1 MGRMRLEKTTTAHR
15 CVGVSS
21 ASRRLWCRLEIPS
34 DLKRVEEVEETILS
48 QCQRYSFTDRDLFA
62 LKLAIDEA
70 FANAVKHGN
79 HCDRDKHV
87 RIKYR
92 VTARRADVVVEDEG
106 PGFNPSNLPDPT
118 LDQHIESTH
127 GRGILLMRAFMN
139 NVVFS
144 PSGNSVTLTKFN
156 DAPRNTIEHS
166 IAFG

>member
-1 MGRMRLEKTTTAHR
+1 MGRMRLEKITAAHQS
-15 CVGVSS
+15 VGASS
-21 ASRRLWCRLEIPS
+21 ASRGLWCRLEIPS
-34 DLKRVEEVEETILS
+34 DLKRVQEVEETILS

-79 HCDRDKHV
+79 QYDCDKHV

-92 VTARRADVVVEDEG
+92 VTPRRADVVVEDEG
-106 PGFNPSNLPDPT
+106 PGFNPSSLPDPT
-118 LDQHIESTH
+118 LDQHIECTH

-156 DAPRNTIEHS
+156 DSAHNNTQHS

>member
-1 MGRMRLEKTTTAHR
+1 MGRMRLEKTTAAR
-15 CVGVSS
+15 RPVDPSS
-21 ASRRLWCRLEIPS
+21 TSHGLWCRLEIPS
-34 DLKRVEEVEETILS
+34 DLNRVEEVEETILS

-92 VTARRADVVVEDEG
+92 VTPRRADVVVEDEG
-106 PGFNPSNLPDPT
+106 PGFNPASLPDPT

-156 DAPRNTIEHS
+156 DAPRNNTEHNV
-166 IAFG
+166 AFG

>member
-1 MGRMRLEKTTTAHR
+1 M
-15 CVGVSS
+15 VGVRNPHCWGPPGFI
-21 ASRRLWCRLEIPS
+21 ATPDFFAKERGLDTVARSRL
-34 DLKRVEEVEETILS
+34 
-48 QCQRYSFTDRDLFA
+48 
-62 LKLAIDEA
+62 A

-79 HCDRDKHV
+79 RCDCDKHV

-92 VTARRADVVVEDEG
+92 VTPRRADVVVEDEG
-106 PGFNPSNLPDPT
+106 PGFNPSSLPDPT

-127 GRGILLMRAFMN
+127 GRGILLMQAFMN

-156 DAPRNTIEHS
+156 DSPRGNAEYS